1 MTTPLPLPRFQELA
15 DAYGGVIARWPAPDR
30 DAARVTAMHPAA
42 AAILAQASL
51 LDETLD
57 AWQLAAPPARLRDA
71 VLARAPDRIPG
82 RTPDRTIVRRA
93 RLWWSGVG
101 IAATL
106 AGATAGIAAVA
117 MLGPIDA
124 PSDAVTSFGDIGAQE
139 S

>member
-15 DAYGGVIARWPAPDR
+15 DAYGGVIARWPAAVR
-30 DAARVTAMHPAA
+30 DAARVTAMHPVA
-42 AAILAQASL
+42 AAILAQALL

-71 VLARAPDRIPG
+71 VLARAPDR
-82 RTPDRTIVRRA
+82 TPDRTIVRSA